1 VEAALSNFFDDLVE
15 SVTQMDEIVRGKR
28 EPSRQFQADAA
39 GVKAI
44 REVIWLSQPRF
55 AKILDVDRASTRK

>member
-28 EPSRQFQADAA
+28 EPSRQFQVDAA
-39 GVKAI
+39 GVKA
-44 REVIWLSQPRF
+44 RLSQPRF

>member
-1 VEAALSNFFDDLVE
+1 MSNFFDDLVE

-28 EPSRQFQADAA
+28 EPSRQFQVDAA

-44 REVIWLSQPRF
+44 HEVIWLSQPRF